1 VLLREIFP
9 LEFLHLSRFLT
20 LLIGFVLVISSI
32 NILKRKKR
40 AFQVVFLMAVSSV
53 AFHLTKGLD
62 YEEALL
68 SLALVVILVLT
79 RKNFTVKS
87 IIPDVRGGLIRFG
100 VAALVALGYGVAGF
114 WLLDRRE
121 FGISFTLG
129 DAIHRTLLFV
139 SLVGDPRI
147 VPHTRYAHW
156 FLDSLYLMTITA
168 AGYSGFALF
177 RPVIYRFRTLP
188 RERSHATQIVLKH
201 GRSSLDYFKLWPDK
215 SYFFSPSQNC
225 FLAYSVGR
233 NFAVVLG
240 DAVGPDEEIEGT
252 VRQFMQ
258 MCTENDWGVG
268 LYQTLPDYLPI
279 YGRLGFKKLKIGD
292 DAVVDLTQFNLQGR
306 EMKKFRH
313 TINQLEKSGVRV
325 FQYEVPVSEEAVEK
339 AREVSDE
346 WLQIPGRRER
356 GFTLGAFE
364 PNYIRSTPLLAAA
377 DKDGKV
383 LAFVNLIPS
392 YRKGEATFDLMRYR
406 SEAPHGIMEYLLV
419 KLILQKQA
427 EGFVRLNLG
436 MAPMSGFQE
445 KEEATR
451 EERAVHYFFQ
461 RLNFLFSYRGL
472 RQYKAKFAS
481 FWEPRYVMYRSSLDL
496 PRLAMALG
504 KVAEL
509 KD

>member
-1 VLLREIFP
+1 
-9 LEFLHLSRFLT
+9 
-20 LLIGFVLVISSI
+20 
-32 NILKRKKR
+32 
-40 AFQVVFLMAVSSV
+40 
-53 AFHLTKGLD
+53 
-62 YEEALL
+62 
-68 SLALVVILVLT
+68 
-79 RKNFTVKS
+79 
-87 IIPDVRGGLIRFG
+87 
-100 VAALVALGYGVAGF
+100 
-114 WLLDRRE
+114 
-121 FGISFTLG
+121 
-129 DAIHRTLLFV
+129 
-139 SLVGDPRI
+139 
-147 VPHTRYAHW
+147 
-156 FLDSLYLMTITA
+156 
-168 AGYSGFALF
+168 
-177 RPVIYRFRTLP
+177 
-188 RERSHATQIVLKH
+188 
-201 GRSSLDYFKLWPDK
+201 
-215 SYFFSPSQNC
+215 
-225 FLAYSVGR
+225 
-233 NFAVVLG
+233 
-240 DAVGPDEEIEGT
+240 
-252 VRQFMQ
+252 MQ
-258 MCTENDWGVG
+258 MCAENDWGLG

-325 FQYEVPVSEEAVEK
+325 FQYEVPISEEAIEQ

-364 PNYIRSTPLLAAA
+364 PNYIRSTPVLAAA

-481 FWEPRYVMYRSSLDL
+481 LWEPRYVMYRSSLDL